1 MAPTRYPRKSA
12 NASTTCWTKPL
23 MIDFWLAAG
32 LLLLVALS
40 FLLIPV
46 LRGRRAQREED
57 RTALN
62 VALYQE
68 RVAELQTQ
76 QAEGVLDAAQLDTGR
91 AEAARELLADTE
103 GVEAPR
109 ESRLGKPL
117 PLLAAFLVPV
127 LGLGLYLHFGAS
139 DKVEL
144 TREFAQP
151 PVSLQDMTQRLERAA
166 AAQPDSA
173 EGLYFLGRAYMAQ
186 DRSADAAKVFERAVA
201 LAGRQPELLGQW
213 AQAQYFADNKQWSP
227 KVQALTDEALK
238 LDPKEVT
245 SLGLLGIAAFEGQ
258 RYQEAIDY
266 WSRLLAQLPPE
277 DNSRAALQGG
287 IDRAAQKLKES
298 GGTVAQAKQAATLK
312 VRVAVSAEV
321 KAKAL
326 PGDSVFIFA
335 RAVSGPPAPLAA
347 KRVTVAELPIT
358 VELGDADAMMPQL
371 KLSNFPEVQL
381 VARISRAGQPTAGEW
396 IGRSQ
401 PLASSTTALQQ
412 LTIDSPDK
420 SFEETP

>member
-1 MAPTRYPRKSA
+1 
-12 NASTTCWTKPL
+12 

-32 LLLLVALS
+32 LLLLIALS

-76 QAEGVLDAAQLDTGR
+76 QTEGVLDAAQLDSGR

-103 GVEAPR
+103 GVEKPR

-127 LGLGLYLHFGAS
+127 LGVALYLHYGAS

-144 TREFAQP
+144 TREFSQP
-151 PVSLQDMTQRLERAA
+151 PVSMEDMTRRLERAA
-166 AAQPDSA
+166 AAQPDSP

-186 DRSADAAKVFERAVA
+186 DRSADAAKIFERTVA

-266 WSRLLAQLPPE
+266 WNRLLAQLPPD

-287 IDRAAQKLKES
+287 IDRAAEKLKES
-298 GGTVAQAKQAATLK
+298 GGSVAPVKAEKQMQ
-312 VRVAVSAEV
+312 VRVDLAADV

-326 PGDSVFIFA
+326 PTDSVFIFA
-335 RAVSGPPAPLAA
+335 RAVKGPPAPLAA
-347 KRVTVAELPIT
+347 KRVTVADLPIT
-358 VELGDADAMMPQL
+358 VELGDSDAMMPQL

-381 VARISRAGQPTAGEW
+381 VARISRAGVPTAGEW

-420 SFEETP
+420 

>member
-1 MAPTRYPRKSA
+1 
-12 NASTTCWTKPL
+12 

-46 LRGRRAQREED
+46 LRERRAQREED

-68 RVAELQTQ
+68 RVAELQSQ
-76 QAEGVLDAAQLDTGR
+76 QAEGVLDAAQMDSGR

-103 GVEAPR
+103 GVAAAR
-109 ESRLGKPL
+109 VSRLGKPL
-117 PLLAAFLVPV
+117 PLLAAVLVPL
-127 LGLGLYLHFGAS
+127 LGLGLYLHFGAA

-144 TREFAQP
+144 TREFAQAP
-151 PVSLQDMTQRLERAA
+151 QSMEEMTQRLERAV

-173 EGLYFLGRAYMAQ
+173 EGLYFLGRTYMAQ
-186 DRSADAAKVFERAVA
+186 ERPAEAAKMFERAA
-201 LAGRQPELLGQW
+201 NLAGRQPELLGQW
-213 AQAQYFADNKQWSP
+213 AQAQYFADGKKWSA
-227 KVQALTDEALK
+227 KIQALTDEALK
-238 LDPKEVT
+238 ADPKEVT
-245 SLGLLGIAAFEGQ
+245 SLGLLGIAAFEGE

-266 WSRLLAQLPPE
+266 WNRLLAQLPPQ
-277 DNSRAALQGG
+277 DSSRAALQGG
-287 IDRAAQKLKES
+287 IQRAAERLEAS
-298 GGTVAQAKQAATLK
+298 GGKVAQAPVATKAALLK
-312 VRVAVSAEV
+312 VSVDLATELKGKVQ
-321 KAKAL
+321 

-335 RAVSGPPAPLAA
+335 RATSGPPAPLAA
-347 KRVTVAELPIT
+347 KRLTVADLPVT

-396 IGRSQ
+396 VGRSG
-401 PLASSTTALQQ
+401 PLASSTTALQK

-420 SFEETP
+420 

>member
-1 MAPTRYPRKSA
+1 MSV
-12 NASTTCWTKPL
+12 NASTNCWTKKL

-32 LLLLVALS
+32 LLLLIALS

-76 QAEGVLDAAQLDTGR
+76 QTEGVLDAAQLDSGR

-103 GVEAPR
+103 GVEKPR

-127 LGLGLYLHFGAS
+127 LGVALYLHYGAS

-144 TREFAQP
+144 TREFSQP
-151 PVSLQDMTQRLERAA
+151 PVSMEDMTRRLERAA
-166 AAQPDSA
+166 AAQPDSP

-186 DRSADAAKVFERAVA
+186 DRSADAAKVFERTVA

-266 WSRLLAQLPPE
+266 WNRLLAQLPPD

-287 IDRAAQKLKES
+287 IDRAAEKLKES
-298 GGTVAQAKQAATLK
+298 GGSVAPVKAEKQMQ
-312 VRVAVSAEV
+312 VRVDLAADV

-326 PGDSVFIFA
+326 PTDSVFIFA
-335 RAVSGPPAPLAA
+335 RAVKGPPAPLAA
-347 KRVTVAELPIT
+347 KRVTVADLPIT
-358 VELGDADAMMPQL
+358 VELGDSDAMMPQL

-381 VARISRAGQPTAGEW
+381 VARISRAGVPTAGEW

-412 LTIDSPDK
+412 LTIDSPDQ
-420 SFEETP
+420 

>member
-1 MAPTRYPRKSA
+1 
-12 NASTTCWTKPL
+12 

-68 RVAELQTQ
+68 RVAELQAQ
-76 QAEGVLDAAQLDTGR
+76 QAEGVLDVAQMDSGR

-103 GVEAPR
+103 GVAAPR
-109 ESRLGKPL
+109 VSKLGKPL
-117 PLLAAFLVPV
+117 PLLAAVLVPV
-127 LGLGLYLHFGAS
+127 LGLGLYLHFGAA

-144 TREFAQP
+144 TREFAQAP
-151 PVSLQDMTQRLERAA
+151 QSMEEMTRRLERAV

-173 EGLYFLGRAYMAQ
+173 EGLYFLGRTYMAQ
-186 DRSADAAKVFERAVA
+186 DRPADAAKMFERAA
-201 LAGRQPELLGQW
+201 NLAGRQPELLGQW
-213 AQAQYFADNKQWSP
+213 AQAQYFADGKKWSD
-227 KVQALTDEALK
+227 KIQALTDEALK
-238 LDPKEVT
+238 ADPKEVT
-245 SLGLLGIAAFEGQ
+245 SLGLLGIAAFEGE
-258 RYQEAIDY
+258 RYQQAIDY
-266 WSRLLAQLPPE
+266 WNRLLAQLPE
-277 DNSRAALQGG
+277 GDNSRAALQGG
-287 IDRAAQKLKES
+287 IEQATERLQAS
-298 GGTVAQAKQAATLK
+298 GGKVAAAPAAKVAALLK
-312 VRVAVSAEV
+312 VRVDLASELKGKVQ
-321 KAKAL
+321 

-347 KRVTVAELPIT
+347 KRLTVADLPVT

-396 IGRSQ
+396 VGRSG
-401 PLASSTTALQQ
+401 PLASSTTAPQT

-420 SFEETP
+420 

>member
-1 MAPTRYPRKSA
+1 
-12 NASTTCWTKPL
+12 

-68 RVAELQTQ
+68 RVAELQAQ
-76 QAEGVLDAAQLDTGR
+76 QAEGVLDAAQMDSGR

-103 GVEAPR
+103 GVAAPR
-109 ESRLGKPL
+109 VSKLGKPL
-117 PLLAAFLVPV
+117 PLLAAVLVPL
-127 LGLGLYLHFGAS
+127 LGLGLYLHFGAA

-144 TREFAQP
+144 TREFAQAP
-151 PVSLQDMTQRLERAA
+151 QSMEEMTQRLERAV

-173 EGLYFLGRAYMAQ
+173 EGLYFLGRTYMAQ
-186 DRSADAAKVFERAVA
+186 ERPADAAKMFERAA
-201 LAGRQPELLGQW
+201 GLAGRQPELLGQW
-213 AQAQYFADNKQWSP
+213 AQAQYFADGKKWSP
-227 KVQALTDEALK
+227 KIQALTDEALK
-238 LDPKEVT
+238 ADPKEVT
-245 SLGLLGIAAFEGQ
+245 SLGLLGIAAFEGE

-266 WSRLLAQLPPE
+266 WNRLLAQLPPE

-287 IDRAAQKLKES
+287 IQRAAERLQAS
-298 GGTVAQAKQAATLK
+298 GGTVAQAPAAAKGALLK
-312 VRVAVSAEV
+312 VSVDLASELKSKVQ
-321 KAKAL
+321 

-335 RAVSGPPAPLAA
+335 RATSGPPAPLAA
-347 KRVTVAELPIT
+347 KRLTVADLPVT

-396 IGRSQ
+396 IGRSG
-401 PLASSTTALQQ
+401 PLASSTTAPQK
-412 LTIDSPDK
+412 LTIDSPDQ
-420 SFEETP
+420 

>member
-1 MAPTRYPRKSA
+1 
-12 NASTTCWTKPL
+12 

-46 LRGRRAQREED
+46 LRERRAQREED

-76 QAEGVLDAAQLDTGR
+76 QAEGVLDAVQLDSGR

-103 GVEAPR
+103 GVVAPR
-109 ESRLGKPL
+109 VSRLGKPL
-117 PLLAAFLVPV
+117 PLLAAVLVPV
-127 LGLGLYLHFGAS
+127 LGLALYLHFGAA

-144 TREFAQP
+144 TREFAQAP
-151 PVSLQDMTQRLERAA
+151 QSMEEMTQRLERAV

-173 EGLYFLGRAYMAQ
+173 EGLYFLGRTYMAQ
-186 DRSADAAKVFERAVA
+186 ERPADAAKMFERAA
-201 LAGRQPELLGQW
+201 SLAGRQPELLGQW
-213 AQAQYFADNKQWSP
+213 AQAQYFADGKKWSD
-227 KVQALTDEALK
+227 KIQALTDEALK
-238 LDPKEVT
+238 ADPKEVT
-245 SLGLLGIAAFEGQ
+245 SLGLLGIAAFEGE
-258 RYQEAIDY
+258 RYQQAIDY
-266 WSRLLAQLPPE
+266 WNRLLAQLPP
-277 DNSRAALQGG
+277 DDKSRAALQGG
-287 IDRAAQKLKES
+287 IERAAERLKAS
-298 GGTVAQAKQAATLK
+298 GGTVAEATAPKAALLK
-312 VRVAVSAEV
+312 VSVDLASELKGKVQ
-321 KAKAL
+321 

-335 RAVSGPPAPLAA
+335 RATSGPPALLAA
-347 KRVTVAELPIT
+347 KRLTVADLPVT

-381 VARISRAGQPTAGEW
+381 VARVSRAGQPTAGEW
-396 IGRSQ
+396 VGRSG
-401 PLASSTTALQQ
+401 PLPSSTSAPQK

-420 SFEETP
+420 

>member
-1 MAPTRYPRKSA
+1 
-12 NASTTCWTKPL
+12 

-32 LLLLVALS
+32 LLLLIALS

-76 QAEGVLDAAQLDTGR
+76 QSEGVLDAAQLDSGR

-103 GVEAPR
+103 GVEKPR

-127 LGLGLYLHFGAS
+127 LGVALYLHYGAS

-144 TREFAQP
+144 TREFSQP
-151 PVSLQDMTQRLERAA
+151 PVSMEDMTRRLERAA
-166 AAQPDSA
+166 AAQPDSP

-186 DRSADAAKVFERAVA
+186 DRSADAAKVFERTVA

-266 WSRLLAQLPPE
+266 WNRLLAQLPPE

-287 IDRAAQKLKES
+287 IDRAAEKLKES
-298 GGTVAQAKQAATLK
+298 GGSVAPVKAQKQMQ
-312 VRVAVSAEV
+312 VRVDLAPDV

-326 PGDSVFIFA
+326 PTDSVFIFA
-335 RAVSGPPAPLAA
+335 RAVKGPPAPLAA
-347 KRVTVAELPIT
+347 KRVTVADLPIT
-358 VELGDADAMMPQL
+358 VELGDSDAMMPQL

-381 VARISRAGQPTAGEW
+381 VARISRAGQPTTGEW

-420 SFEETP
+420 

>member
-1 MAPTRYPRKSA
+1 
-12 NASTTCWTKPL
+12 

-32 LLLLVALS
+32 LLLLIALS

-46 LRGRRAQREED
+46 LRVRRAQREED

-68 RVAELQTQ
+68 RVAELQAE
-76 QAEGVLDAAQLDTGR
+76 QAEGVLNAAQLDTGR

-103 GVEAPR
+103 GAETPR
-109 ESRLGKPL
+109 ESRMGKPL
-117 PLLAAFLVPV
+117 PFLAAVLVPV

-144 TREFAQP
+144 TREFAQAP
-151 PVSLQDMTQRLERAA
+151 QSMEEMTRRLERAV
-166 AAQPDSA
+166 AAQPNSA
-173 EGLYFLGRAYMAQ
+173 EGLYFLGRTYMAQ
-186 DRSADAAKVFERAVA
+186 DRPADAAKIFERTVAV
-201 LAGRQPELLGQW
+201 AGRQPELLGQW
-213 AQAQYFADNKQWSP
+213 AQAQYFADGKKWSD

-245 SLGLLGIAAFEGQ
+245 SLGLLGIAAFEGE
-258 RYQEAIDY
+258 RYQDAIDY
-266 WSRLLAQLPPE
+266 WGRLLAQLPE
-277 DNSRAALQGG
+277 GDKSREALQGG
-287 IDRAAQKLKES
+287 IARATEKLQAS
-298 GGTVAQAKQAATLK
+298 GGKVTQAPAAKTGALLK
-312 VRVAVSAEV
+312 VRVDLAPAL
-321 KAKAL
+321 KAKVQ

-347 KRVTVAELPIT
+347 KRLTVADLPVS

-381 VARISRAGQPTAGEW
+381 VARISRAGQPTSGEW

-401 PLASSTTALQQ
+401 PLASSTTAPQQ
-412 LTIDSPDK
+412 LTIDSPDQ
-420 SFEETP
+420 

>member
-1 MAPTRYPRKSA
+1 
-12 NASTTCWTKPL
+12 

-76 QAEGVLDAAQLDTGR
+76 QAEGVLDATQLDTGR

-144 TREFAQP
+144 TREFSQP

-227 KVQALTDEALK
+227 KIQALTDEALK

-245 SLGLLGIAAFEGQ
+245 SLGLLGIAAFEGE

-266 WSRLLAQLPPE
+266 WGRLLAQLPPE
-277 DNSRAALQGG
+277 DNSRVALQGG
-287 IDRAAQKLKES
+287 IDRATQKLKES
-298 GGTVAQAKQAATLK
+298 GGTVAQAPKAATLK
-312 VRVAVSAEV
+312 VRVDVSADV

-420 SFEETP
+420 